1 MDVGAAAAVAVVF
14 GLAWWALN
22 SLRILPTVRMLLM
35 FVVGC
40 GVSYAFGSL
49 ALKAFGMVT
58 GLTGSALPP
67 AWAAGIAAIPLGL
80 AVVALIYFVFHLH
93 PKNKPDKRAEYF
105 ALALP
110 VLALFIGGTLGAATG
125 TLRSSVGSTAS
136 QMKASLVGNSSAS
149 GHVTPHHGKGGK

>member
-14 GLAWWALN
+14 GLVWWALN

-35 FVVGC
+35 FIVGC

-49 ALKAFGMVT
+49 ALSVFGMAT
-58 GLTGSALPP
+58 GLSGRALPP

-80 AVVALIYFVFHLH
+80 GLAALIYFVFHLH
-93 PKNKPDKRAEYF
+93 PKNRPDKRAEYF

-110 VLALFIGGTLGAATG
+110 ILALFLGGTLGAATG
-125 TLRSSVGSTAS
+125 NLRSSVGQTAG
-136 QMKASLVGNSSAS
+136 QMKASLVGNHA
-149 GHVTPHHGKGGK
+149 TTKGGK